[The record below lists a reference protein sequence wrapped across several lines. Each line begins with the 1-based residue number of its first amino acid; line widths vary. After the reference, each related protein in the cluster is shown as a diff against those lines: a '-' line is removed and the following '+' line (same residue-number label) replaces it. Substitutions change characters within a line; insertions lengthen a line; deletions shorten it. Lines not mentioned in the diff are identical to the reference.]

1 MKKDTHPQYHP
12 KAKVICA
19 CGNSFTVGSTLPEVH
34 VEICS
39 MCHPFFTGKQ
49 KLLDSARRVE
59 KFKDRLSKQQAA
71 ASTRKGKKVKRATA
85 DSKKK
90 AAKKSTKE

>member
-1 MKKDTHPQYHP
+1 MKKEIHPQYHQN
-12 KAKVICA
+12 AKIICA
-19 CGNSFTVGSTLPEVH
+19 CGNSFNVGSTLPEIH

-39 MCHPFFTGKQ
+39 MCHPFYTGKQ

-59 KFKDRLSKQQAA
+59 KFKERLSKKEAV
-71 ASTRKGKKVKRATA
+71 SSVRKGKKAKKEKA

-90 AAKKSTKE
+90 STKKSSEE